1 MNTER
6 LHAIARAVKRETVDA
21 SLAPQVTELAQSL
34 RQAADEPK
42 DPAHQQRVST
52 LRTELGEALANAP
65 SNGFSPAWL
74 DALQELGIDDL
85 LGEALRAR
93 IEQIFEQ
100 NEITASVA
108 AVEMAPLAERVQQLQ
123 DALEQVEASFTFFE
137 IDAEE
142 LAPGEFEIG
151 FLIPRERMHDG
162 LEELGKEF
170 IKLTLILAPFQEIS
184 PGPRDELKVR
194 SISSSAFGAFLMASP
209 GLALL
214 LAKTLESLI
223 NSYEKVKGM
232 REGHAKLKESG
243 AQDKLLK
250 EAAKEVSDIIT
261 REIKALTKTL
271 LAEATKEKRI
281 DKDRAN
287 ELRKYLE
294 VSLNSLANRIDQGYT
309 IGVRPGELPPP
320 QEDDEAAKE
329 TAEQK
334 KTRAIVEQ
342 VLEAQEKLNFK
353 NDTGESILQL
363 PEPKDPPPETG
374 APKAGP
380 SPAASGRRRSAPG
393 NTPKPQK

>member
-1 MNTER
+1 
-6 LHAIARAVKRETVDA
+6 
-21 SLAPQVTELAQSL
+21 
-34 RQAADEPK
+34 
-42 DPAHQQRVST
+42 VST
-52 LRTELGEALANAP
+52 LRTELGEALADAP
-65 SNGFSPAWL
+65 SNGFSPAWR
-74 DALQELGIDDL
+74 DALEELGIDDL
-85 LGEALRAR
+85 VGEQLRVR

-100 NEITASVA
+100 NEITPSVA
-108 AVEMAPLAERVQQLQ
+108 ADEMTPIAERLTELDTSLAQLQ
-123 DALEQVEASFTFFE
+123 ASLTFFE
-137 IDAEE
+137 IGAEA
-142 LAPGEFEIG
+142 LKPGEFEIG
-151 FLIPRERMHDG
+151 FLIPRERVHNG

-170 IKLTLILAPFQEIS
+170 IKLTLVLAPLQEIS
-184 PGPRDELKVR
+184 AGPRDELKVR
-194 SISSSAFGAFLMASP
+194 SISSSAFGAFLVASP
-209 GLALL
+209 GLAYL

-309 IGVRPGELPPP
+309 VEVRTGDLPPP
-320 QEDDEAAKE
+320 DEDDEAAKE

-334 KTRAIVEQ
+334 RTRAIVER

-353 NDTGESILQL
+353 NDTGESVLQL
-363 PEPKDPPPETG
+363 PEPKDPPPDAG

-393 NTPKPQK
+393 TTPKPQK